1 MDPVVHTAHLVTA
14 TFSLLLIAAATLA
27 LTKALRLPF
36 TVILVVV
43 GMGVRE
49 LALVWPE
56 YFGFLAALE
65 ISPELILFVFL
76 PTLIFE
82 STFNLDA
89 QQLRHNLGAILML
102 AVPGLILSTAVIGGV
117 VWLAT
122 DIPLAAALLLGA
134 ILSATDPVAVIALFK
149 QLGAPKR
156 LMALVEGESLFN
168 DATSIVLAKI
178 LLGVLAAGAVSA
190 STVGNGVLD
199 FFLLFF
205 GGLAVGMALG
215 WITGWLLGLV
225 ESDSLIEIS
234 LTTAVAY
241 LSFLIAEELFHVSGV
256 MACLGAGI
264 TVGGLGEVKI
274 SPPVRRYLEHFWE
287 YLAFLANAFI
297 FLLVGMKIDLGAL
310 WDNAGLLAVVVGAML
325 LGRALLAYGLVPLLS
340 RLPGAQPIDRPYQT
354 VMFWGGLR
362 GAIALALVLSL
373 QGFEHAELF
382 TTLVTGAVLF
392 TLLVQGLSIGRL
404 MARVGLDQPPLGDRL
419 GRLEYRLEGQ
429 RAALER
435 IPELQRGGY
444 FSSRI
449 ANRLQGEIR
458 KETRRLQ
465 GAMTA
470 LRGAE
475 ISPQQELCLLY
486 ERAFAEEKSLY
497 REMFAKGHLSEGAYR
512 QLLLTL
518 SLQIEA
524 VRFRGRFEHVRSHRL
539 RRWLEPRLFALLD
552 RLPGTAPLGERLRM
566 GRVALT
572 YENAWAH
579 YQGCRR
585 VLERLAEIA
594 QQESSTAA
602 ALEEVSG
609 NYQRWRLAAGRQLDD
624 AAAQFPE
631 FVNAVQQRVGRRM
644 TLVAEGE
651 AAERLGAQGRLSR
664 EVTEEAQEGI
674 RHRLRALRGQEV
686 TRLRVEPEELLRKV
700 PFFSGIPKA
709 EFQAIAT
716 RMKAH
721 TYDEGAAIIRQG
733 EPGDSL
739 FLIARGVVR
748 VSREEAGMRRN
759 LATLMAGDFFGEMA
773 LLHQEPRSAT
783 VQAVTPSAVYE
794 LGRAGLAEAM
804 TAHPAIRA
812 MLEEADLRRKEA
824 QETC

>member
-1 MDPVVHTAHLVTA
+1 MDPVLHTAHLVTA
-14 TFSLLLIAAATLA
+14 VFTLLLIAAATLA
-27 LTKALRLPF
+27 VTKTLKLPF
-36 TVILVVV
+36 TVILVLV

-49 LALVWPE
+49 LALLWPD
-56 YFGFLAALE
+56 YVGFLATLE

-122 DIPLAAALLLGA
+122 DIPLAPALLLGA

-156 LMALVEGESLFN
+156 LMMLVEGESIFN
-168 DATSIVLAKI
+168 DASSIVLAKI
-178 LLGVLAAGAVSA
+178 LIGVVAAGAVSA
-190 STVGNGVLD
+190 STIGQGLVD
-199 FFLLFF
+199 FVILFF
-205 GGLAVGMALG
+205 GGLAVGMLLG

-241 LSFLIAEELFHVSGV
+241 LSFLIAEEVFHVSGV
-256 MACLGAGI
+256 MACLAAGI

-297 FLLVGMKIDLGAL
+297 FLLVGMKIDLVAL
-310 WDNAGLLAVVVGAML
+310 WDNAGVLAVVVLAML

-340 RLPGAQPIDRPYQT
+340 LLPNAQPIDRPYQT

-373 QGFEHAELF
+373 QDFAHAELF
-382 TTLVTGAVLF
+382 TTLVMGAVLF

-404 MARVGLDQPPLGDRL
+404 MRWLRLDQPPLGDRL
-419 GRLEYRLEGQ
+419 ARLEYRLQGQ

-435 IPELQRGGY
+435 VPELQRGGH
-444 FSSRI
+444 FSGRI
-449 ANRLQGEIR
+449 ASRLQGDIR
-458 KETRRLQ
+458 REMQRLH
-465 GAMTA
+465 GAMAA
-470 LRGAE
+470 LRAAE
-475 ISPQQELCLLY
+475 SSPQQELCLLY
-486 ERAFAEEKSLY
+486 ERTFAEERSLY

-518 SLQIEA
+518 SLQTEA

-539 RRWLEPRLFALLD
+539 RRWLEPHLLALLD
-552 RLPGTAPLGERLRM
+552 RLPGAAALGERMRM
-566 GRVALT
+566 GRVSLT

-594 QQESSTAA
+594 RQESPSAA
-602 ALEEVSG
+602 ALEEVG
-609 NYQRWRLAAGRQLDD
+609 RNYQRWRTEAARQLDD

-631 FVNAVQQRVGRRM
+631 FVNAVQERVGRRM

-651 AAERLGAQGRLSR
+651 AAEGQGEQGLLAR
-664 EVTEEAQEGI
+664 EIAEEAQESI

-686 TRLRVEPEELLRKV
+686 TRLRVEPAELLRKV
-700 PFFSGIPKA
+700 PFFSGTPPA

-721 TYDEGAAIIRQG
+721 TYTGGDTIIRQG
-733 EPGDSL
+733 DAGDSL

-748 VSREEAGMRRN
+748 VSREEEGVKRN

-783 VQAVTPSAVYE
+783 VQAVTPCAVYE
-794 LGRAGLAEAM
+794 LGRGGLAEAM
-804 TAHPAIRA
+804 TAHPAIRS
-812 MLEEADLRRKEA
+812 MLEEADRRRKEIL
-824 QETC
+824 ETR